1 MATLVNCTCESFI
14 TLKTNLT
21 SYTVVCMKKREK
33 AGFLSPTTSKFA
45 LTKEKKERGG
55 RKEEKKKSNGC
66 TLVGRKRTIWQQRF
80 QKSG

>member
-1 MATLVNCTCESFI
+1 
-14 TLKTNLT
+14 
-21 SYTVVCMKKREK
+21 MKKREK

-66 TLVGRKRTIWQQRF
+66 TLAGRKRTIWQQRF
-80 QKSG
+80 LKNPARYIDSYLVENVQELQTI